1 MSCLAQQK
9 PASRAASTLLAGLS
23 VWALV
28 LIALSTVPLDAGSHT
43 GVYTPTGL
51 VTAYAQPHE
60 PGVVFERQLLP
71 VD

>member
-1 MSCLAQQK
+1 MSRLTQYK
-9 PASRAASTLLAGLS
+9 SPPRAAAAMLSGFS

-43 GVYTPTGL
+43 GVFAPTGL
-51 VTAYAQPHE
+51 VMASAQPHE

-71 VD
+71 VH

>member
-1 MSCLAQQK
+1 MSSHAQRRS
-9 PASRAASTLLAGLS
+9 ATTAGTRLLAGLS

-43 GVYTPTGL
+43 GIYSPTGL
-51 VTAYAQPHE
+51 LIASAGPHE

-71 VD
+71 ID